1 LLAPDPNAH
10 FFAPDIDS
18 FRANAERQAT
28 FDTVVTAIDDAA
40 AAAAASD
47 FATVSSKIQ
56 FVSDTAGTLL
66 DGLVADGLESGVD
79 LNLADGAAD
88 IQTLVAGCL

>member
-1 LLAPDPNAH
+1 LLAPAAH
-10 FFAPDIDS
+10 PLAPDIDS

-40 AAAAASD
+40 TAAAAGD

-88 IQTLVAGCL
+88 IQTLVTACL